1 MYATFQVP
9 IGYRAT
15 YVQVNAQNS
24 ASTFDV
30 YECDVANATTT
41 ALTSSPAVN
50 TNQLLSSA
58 QQGSAG
64 KYLTI
69 KYTPGNRRRKL
80 YGARIILSRVKMEE
94 QTFNISLKNLVT
106 IGGIIALLVGEY
118 IVLQKDIEEA
128 KKLPIPI
135 QPEVTRVEF
144 DMQNDLILQTIA
156 TTKQDLLEIKED
168 LKDIKKKLYK

>member
-1 MYATFQVP
+1 
-9 IGYRAT
+9 
-15 YVQVNAQNS
+15 
-24 ASTFDV
+24 
-30 YECDVANATTT
+30 
-41 ALTSSPAVN
+41 
-50 TNQLLSSA
+50 
-58 QQGSAG
+58 
-64 KYLTI
+64 
-69 KYTPGNRRRKL
+69 
-80 YGARIILSRVKMEE
+80 MEE

-135 QPEVTRVEF
+135 QPEVTRVAL
-144 DMQNDLILQTIA
+144 DMQNALILQTIA